1 MRAMGSIRAGA
12 VMCVMLA
19 VAPMAAAQS
28 APALPNEELRT
39 LYQADQSDRKGDNID
54 WSAVAPRDEARRTRV
69 GELAAAGA
77 LRHSD
82 DYLHAAM
89 VYQHGGAP
97 EFYRQAQLWALRAVE
112 LDPANARARWLACAA
127 EDRWLHNTGKAQVW
141 GTQFQRHGAGPWT
154 MEPFERAART
164 DAERR
169 AMGVSTLAESEARLA
184 EMNKK
189 QSAP

>member
-1 MRAMGSIRAGA
+1 MRTMSSIRAGA
-12 VMCVMLA
+12 VMCVALA
-19 VAPMAAAQS
+19 VAPMAATQA

-39 LYQADQSDRKGDNID
+39 LYQADQSDRTGGNID

-77 LRHSD
+77 LRHGD

-112 LDPANARARWLACAA
+112 LDPANAKARWLACAA